1 VKCRW
6 IVLLA
11 LAVRGLFAFTFL
23 RDPLSGVVP
32 EDTEAYRVL
41 AGALASFDLRHPA
54 FAYLSPLY
62 AFLLAP
68 FVALSPEAQ
77 HVAVAALQI
86 ALDGASVALIHWLG
100 VRLFTP
106 AAARAASLIYALYGI
121 GIYYS
126 AVLLPVTV
134 MVLLMLSTVAALLR
148 SADRPAAH
156 AAWPGACLALLALA
170 RPNAVVLLPLMLL
183 WIAARGRARPE
194 ASSMRRGLWLVAGFL
209 FVLSP
214 FILRSAATGGGPAPF
229 PANGGINLYIGNHA
243 DANGLYV
250 SVPGVSDLPLE
261 QVTTSIA
268 EASRRSGRALD
279 AREASRFWI
288 SQALDFARGAP
299 RPALMLTLK
308 KVAMFGRAEEI
319 PLNIHYGFA
328 RQRLRLLQ
336 PTLTFGLLLPFALAG
351 AAAVLVARERRRD
364 PDVAFVLLAV
374 PAYAASVVVFFVS
387 DRYRIPVVPLLALLA
402 GHGVWTLADRFRHRS
417 VPWAALL
424 ALVTSAFVVNY
435 PFEAF
440 TYPEYAKDYY
450 SLGQVLRRRGDVD
463 GAAALYT
470 KALELAPESKEVW
483 VELATTRYFA
493 GRTFDAETALR
504 RALTEDPAYVPA
516 RRNLAL
522 LYREQGLFEDAR
534 RLAVDDEQRAAIDRT
549 EQAFHDRVSQLRTF
563 AESQYEG
570 GVRAYGDGRLGE
582 ARYAFKRA
590 LGADPHLDSAAF
602 ALAMV
607 AKDLRLKDEACA
619 AATQAAALQ
628 PKDKEYA
635 QERDVLCR

>member
-1 VKCRW
+1 
-6 IVLLA
+6 
-11 LAVRGLFAFTFL
+11 
-23 RDPLSGVVP
+23 
-32 EDTEAYRVL
+32 
-41 AGALASFDLRHPA
+41 
-54 FAYLSPLY
+54 
-62 AFLLAP
+62 
-68 FVALSPEAQ
+68 
-77 HVAVAALQI
+77 
-86 ALDGASVALIHWLG
+86 
-100 VRLFTP
+100 
-106 AAARAASLIYALYGI
+106 
-121 GIYYS
+121 
-126 AVLLPVTV
+126 
-134 MVLLMLSTVAALLR
+134 
-148 SADRPAAH
+148 
-156 AAWPGACLALLALA
+156 
-170 RPNAVVLLPLMLL
+170 
-183 WIAARGRARPE
+183 
-194 ASSMRRGLWLVAGFL
+194 MRRGRWLLAGFL
-209 FVLSP
+209 LVLTP
-214 FILRSAATGGGPAPF
+214 FALRSLATGGGLSPF

-243 DANGLYV
+243 DANGMYV

-268 EASRRSGRALD
+268 EASRRSGRPLD
-279 AREASRFWI
+279 ARAASRFWA
-288 SQALDFARGAP
+288 SQARDFVRAAP
-299 RPALMLTLK
+299 RRALMLTLTK
-308 KVAMFGRAEEI
+308 LAMFGRAEEI

-336 PTLTFGLLLPFALAG
+336 ATLTFGLLLPLSVAG
-351 AAAVLVARERRRD
+351 AAALLASRERRRD

-402 GHGVWTLADRFRHRS
+402 GHGVWTLVDGFRRRPG
-417 VPWAALL
+417 PWTAALL
-424 ALVTSAFVVNY
+424 ALAASAFVVNY
-435 PFEAF
+435 PFAAF

-450 SLGQVLRRRGDVD
+450 SLGQVLRQRGDVE

-470 KALELAPESKEVW
+470 RALELTPESKEVW

-504 RALTEDPAYVPA
+504 RALVEDPAYAPA

-522 LYREQGLFEDAR
+522 LYREQGLFDDAR
-534 RLAVDDEQRAAIDRT
+534 RVAVDDEQRAGIDRA
-549 EQAFHDRVSQLRTF
+549 EQAFRDRVPQLHTF

-570 GVRAYGDGRLGE
+570 GVRAYGEGRLGE

-590 LGADPHLDSAAF
+590 LGTDPRLDSAAF

-619 AATQAAALQ
+619 AATQAAGLQ